1 MHHGHEPP
9 PAPLLDPTALNLLI
23 DELVEHG
30 YSVRPDFLPAHLIRH
45 LNDELRALESHQRLT
60 AAGIGRGREHD
71 LRPDIRGDAIRW
83 LDRDSRAQRAY
94 LEAMNAL
101 KDELNRA
108 LYLGLFEYEAHFA
121 HYPVGSFYR
130 KHLDSFRGRG
140 NRLISSVLYLNADWP
155 ADAGG
160 EIVLYDPE
168 DDSREIRRVT
178 PEAGTFV
185 CFLSERIPHEVLPT
199 KQARASVTGWFR
211 RNASQGNLVDPSR

>member
-1 MHHGHEPP
+1 MPAAP
-9 PAPLLDPTALNLLI
+9 APAPLLDPVALNLLI

-30 YSVRPDFLPAHLIRH
+30 YSVRPDFLPRQVIAQ
-45 LNDELRALESHQRLT
+45 LNDELTELETRQQLT

-83 LDRDSRAQRAY
+83 LDRNSRAQRAY
-94 LEAMNAL
+94 LEAMNML

-121 HYPVGSFYR
+121 HYPVGSFYK

-140 NRLISSVLYLNADWP
+140 NRLISSVLYLNEDWP
-155 ADAGG
+155 RDGGG
-160 EIVLYDPE
+160 EIVLYNPE
-168 DDSREIRRVT
+168 DDSREMARVP

-185 CFLSERIPHEVLPT
+185 CFLSEQIPHEVLPT
-199 KQARASVTGWFR
+199 HQARASVTGWFR
-211 RNASQGNLVDPSR
+211 RNSSQGNLVDPAR

>member
-1 MHHGHEPP
+1 M
-9 PAPLLDPTALNLLI
+9 PAAPASLLDPIALNCLI

-30 YSVRPDFLPAHLIRH
+30 YSVRPNFLPAHLTRQ
-45 LNDELRALESHQRLT
+45 LNGELLALETQQRLT
-60 AAGIGRGREHD
+60 AAGIGRGHEHD

-83 LDRDSRAQRAY
+83 LDRESRAQRAY
-94 LEAMNAL
+94 LEAMNVL

-108 LYLGLFEYEAHFA
+108 LYMGLFEYEAHFA

-140 NRLISSVLYLNADWP
+140 NRLISSVLYLNEQWP
-155 ADAGG
+155 ADGGG
-160 EIVLYDPE
+160 EIVLYDPQ
-168 DDSREIRRVT
+168 DDSRALARVT

-185 CFLSERIPHEVLPT
+185 CFLSEQMPHEVLPT
-199 KQARASVTGWFR
+199 HQSRASVTGWFR